1 MTLARLV
8 SGETRPSPTPVNY
21 VLCTRRE
28 HVVVWPD
35 FGDGFL
41 FPGPVSAKCGRS
53 RSQFNVI
60 SLAMKSTTAREW
72 AVASAAFACL
82 VMTVTLRAEDVYE
95 TLVVGTN
102 NLKNVRVIQASPVD
116 LLLGHDDGFKRVKLQ
131 DIPESLKAKYPYD
144 AEKEADFERKK
155 ADEARARRTQDRAAV
170 RASLLAKED
179 QIRAQ
184 IKPLETELKRLN
196 QNIGVQDRRKQGK
209 GVNSADRKLADEMRA
224 RKMQVRD
231 RLWSLRD
238 ELEKTETLRKRYD

>member
-1 MTLARLV
+1 M
-8 SGETRPSPTPVNY
+8 S
-21 VLCTRRE
+21 
-28 HVVVWPD
+28 
-35 FGDGFL
+35 
-41 FPGPVSAKCGRS
+41 
-53 RSQFNVI
+53 I
-60 SLAMKSTTAREW
+60 
-72 AVASAAFACL
+72 AFACL
-82 VMTVTLRAEDVYE
+82 VMTATLRAEDVYE

-102 NLKNVRVIQASPVD
+102 TFKNVRVIQASPVD
-116 LLLGHDDGFKRVKLQ
+116 LLLGHEDGFKRVKLQ

-144 AEKEADFERKK
+144 AEKAADFERKK

-170 RASLLAKED
+170 RASLLTKED

-209 GVNSADRKLADEMRA
+209 GVNSADRKLADELRA

-238 ELEKTETLRKRYD
+238 ELEKTETQRKRYD